1 MGGTEIVGETVHRS
15 TGRWTPAVHALLR
28 YLESVRFSGA
38 PRLVGFD
45 EIGREILSYLPSET
59 RSRRDVPK
67 SAEALEALGRLLRS
81 YHEAVS
87 DFEPPHD
94 AVWRLR
100 RSAEA
105 GMIICHN
112 DVNPGN
118 VVYRGGL
125 PYGLIDWDLAGPA
138 WPLTELVRACILFVP
153 LLPDDLC
160 RAWGFAEIPDRKRRL
175 ALLCESY
182 GAPADFDVLAAAEQL
197 HVQDLADLDRYG
209 RAGVSPYDTFLATGS
224 EAATKRDLDW
234 LRAHRAELRASAN

>member
-1 MGGTEIVGETVHRS
+1 
-15 TGRWTPAVHALLR
+15 
-28 YLESVRFSGA
+28 
-38 PRLVGFD
+38 
-45 EIGREILSYLPSET
+45 
-59 RSRRDVPK
+59 VPK
-67 SAEALEALGRLLRS
+67 SDEALEALGRLLRS
-81 YHEAVS
+81 YHDAVS
-87 DFEPPHD
+87 DFEPPRD
-94 AVWRLR
+94 AVWRLG

-138 WPLTELVRACILFVP
+138 WPLRELVRACILFVP

-175 ALLCESY
+175 ALLCGSY
-182 GAPADFDVLAAAEQL
+182 GAPAGFDALAAAEQL

-224 EAATKRDLDW
+224 KAATKRDLDW
-234 LRAHRAELRASAN
+234 LRAYRASLRTNAP